1 MFIKETDGQFIFAD
15 NKKVLRYQKFIEKE
29 IKKRDEEDNEYT
41 EIIQE
46 LKNVVVFNPQPEH
59 FVEAGYRELIPVGMP
74 EVMPNQYIET
84 AYELKDDKYYEV
96 HTVVDM
102 PEVMLD
108 E

>member
-29 IKKRDEEDNEYT
+29 IKKRDEEGNEYT

-59 FVEAGYRELIPVGMP
+59 FIEAGYKELVEVEQP
-74 EVMPNQYIET
+74 EILPNQYVET
-84 AYELKDDKYYEV
+84 TYELKDDKYYEV

-102 PEVMLD
+102 PEVMFD

>member
-1 MFIKETDGQFIFAD
+1 MFIKETDGQFVFAD
-15 NKKVLRYQKFIEKE
+15 SKKTLRYQKIIEKE
-29 IKKRDEEDNEYT
+29 IKKRDKENNEYT

-59 FVEAGYRELIPVGMP
+59 FIEAGYRELVPVEMP
-74 EVMPNQYIET
+74 ETEPNQYVET
-84 AYELKDDKYYEV
+84 TYELRDNKYYEV

-102 PEVMLD
+102 PEVMFD